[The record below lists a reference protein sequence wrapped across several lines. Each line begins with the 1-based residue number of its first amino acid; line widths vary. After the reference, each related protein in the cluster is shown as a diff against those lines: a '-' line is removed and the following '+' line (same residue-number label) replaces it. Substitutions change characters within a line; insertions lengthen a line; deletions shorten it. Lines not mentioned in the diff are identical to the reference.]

1 MRNNMRVPLY
11 FYHNEVN
18 RLMGIETTIA
28 LAAIGL
34 AGTQAATSA
43 HEAHE
48 QRKLAEKQQKEQER
62 LAKMEAGKAPTN
74 TENVGDIE
82 GSNESKMSAIRRTI
96 LTRTQQSGTK
106 LGD

>member
-1 MRNNMRVPLY
+1 
-11 FYHNEVN
+11 
-18 RLMGIETTIA
+18 MGVGLAIGSI
-28 LAAIGL
+28 LAAG
-34 AGTQAATSA
+34 AGAGMQA

-74 TENVGDIE
+74 TENVGNTE
-82 GSNESKMSAIRRTI
+82 ASNESKMSAIRRTI
-96 LTRTQQSGTK
+96 LTRTQKSGTK

>member
-1 MRNNMRVPLY
+1 
-11 FYHNEVN
+11 
-18 RLMGIETTIA
+18 MGV
-28 LAAIGL
+28 GL
-34 AGTQAATSA
+34 ALIGATGLKAGLDS

-48 QRKLAEKQQKEQER
+48 QRKLAKKQIAEQER
-62 LAKMEAGKAPTN
+62 LAKLQAGQAPKN

-82 GSNESKMSAIRRTI
+82 GSNENKMSAIRRTI

>member
-1 MRNNMRVPLY
+1 MRVPLY
-11 FYHNEVN
+11 FYHNEVV
-18 RLMGIETTIA
+18 MGV
-28 LAAIGL
+28 GL
-34 AGTQAATSA
+34 ALIGATALKSGLDS

-48 QRKLAEKQQKEQER
+48 QRKLAKKQIAEQER

-82 GSNESKMSAIRRTI
+82 GSNKSKMSAIRRTI

>member
-1 MRNNMRVPLY
+1 MRVPLY
-11 FYHNEVN
+11 FYYNEMESV
-18 RLMGIETTIA
+18 MGVGLALGAIA
-28 LAAIGL
+28 AAGAA
-34 AGTQAATSA
+34 AGTQA
-43 HEAHE
+43 HEARK
-48 QRKLAEKQQKEQER
+48 QRKLAEKQRKEQER

-96 LTRTQQSGTK
+96 LTRTKQSGTK

>member
-1 MRNNMRVPLY
+1 MRVPLY
-11 FYHNEVN
+11 FYHNEVV
-18 RLMGIETTIA
+18 MGV
-28 LAAIGL
+28 GL
-34 AGTQAATSA
+34 ALIGATALKSGLDS

-48 QRKLAEKQQKEQER
+48 QRKLVKKQMAEQER
-62 LAKMEAGKAPTN
+62 LAKLQAGQAPKN

>member
-1 MRNNMRVPLY
+1 MRVPLY
-11 FYHNEVN
+11 FYHNEMEIV
-18 RLMGIETTIA
+18 MGV
-28 LAAIGL
+28 GL
-34 AGTQAATSA
+34 ALIGATALKTGLDS

-48 QRKLAEKQQKEQER
+48 QRKLAKKQMAEQER
-62 LAKMEAGKAPTN
+62 LAKLQAGQAPKN

-82 GSNESKMSAIRRTI
+82 DSNENKMSAIRRTI

>member
-1 MRNNMRVPLY
+1 
-11 FYHNEVN
+11 
-18 RLMGIETTIA
+18 MGV
-28 LAAIGL
+28 GL
-34 AGTQAATSA
+34 ALIGATAVKAGLDS

-48 QRKLAEKQQKEQER
+48 QRKLAKKQQAEQER
-62 LAKMEAGKAPTN
+62 LAKLQAGQAPTN
-74 TENVGDIE
+74 TENAGNIE

>member
-11 FYHNEVN
+11 FYYNEVV
-18 RLMGIETTIA
+18 MGVG
-28 LAAIGL
+28 LAIGSIL
-34 AGTQAATSA
+34 AGAAGAGMQA
-43 HEAHE
+43 HEARE
-48 QRKLAEKQQKEQER
+48 QRKLAEKQQAEQER
-62 LAKMEAGKAPTN
+62 LAKLQAGQAPTN
-74 TENVGDIE
+74 TENVGNIE

>member
-1 MRNNMRVPLY
+1 
-11 FYHNEVN
+11 
-18 RLMGIETTIA
+18 MGV
-28 LAAIGL
+28 GL
-34 AGTQAATSA
+34 ALIGATALKSGRDS

-48 QRKLAEKQQKEQER
+48 QRKLAKKQMAEQER

-74 TENVGDIE
+74 TKNVGDIE

>member
-1 MRNNMRVPLY
+1 
-11 FYHNEVN
+11 
-18 RLMGIETTIA
+18 MGIETAIA
-28 LAAIGL
+28 LSAIGL
-34 AGTQAATSA
+34 AGTQAGISA

-48 QRKLAEKQQKEQER
+48 QRKLAEKQRKEQER

-74 TENVGDIE
+74 TENVGNIE
-82 GSNESKMSAIRRTI
+82 DSNESKMSAIRRTI

>member
-11 FYHNEVN
+11 FYHNEVV
-18 RLMGIETTIA
+18 MGV
-28 LAAIGL
+28 GL
-34 AGTQAATSA
+34 AVLGAAAVKSGLDS

-48 QRKLAEKQQKEQER
+48 QRRLAEKQQAEQER
-62 LAKMEAGKAPTN
+62 LAKLQAGQAPTN
-74 TENVGDIE
+74 TENVGNIE

>member
-1 MRNNMRVPLY
+1 
-11 FYHNEVN
+11 
-18 RLMGIETTIA
+18 MGV
-28 LAAIGL
+28 GL
-34 AGTQAATSA
+34 ALIGATALKSGLDS
-43 HEAHE
+43 HEARE
-48 QRKLAEKQQKEQER
+48 QRKLAKKQMAEQER

-74 TENVGDIE
+74 TENVGNIE

>member
-1 MRNNMRVPLY
+1 
-11 FYHNEVN
+11 
-18 RLMGIETTIA
+18 MG
-28 LAAIGL
+28 IGL
-34 AGTQAATSA
+34 AAASAILGSAAGAGMQA
-43 HEAHE
+43 HEARE

-74 TENVGDIE
+74 TENVGNIE

>member
-1 MRNNMRVPLY
+1 
-11 FYHNEVN
+11 
-18 RLMGIETTIA
+18 MGV
-28 LAAIGL
+28 GL
-34 AGTQAATSA
+34 ALIGATALKSGLDS

-48 QRKLAEKQQKEQER
+48 QRKLAKKQMEEQER
-62 LAKMEAGKAPTN
+62 LAKLQAGQAPKN

>member
-1 MRNNMRVPLY
+1 
-11 FYHNEVN
+11 
-18 RLMGIETTIA
+18 MGV
-28 LAAIGL
+28 GL
-34 AGTQAATSA
+34 ALIGATALKSGLDS

-48 QRKLAEKQQKEQER
+48 QRKLAKKQMAEQER
-62 LAKMEAGKAPTN
+62 LAKLEAGQAPKN
-74 TENVGDIE
+74 TENIGNTE

>member
-1 MRNNMRVPLY
+1 
-11 FYHNEVN
+11 
-18 RLMGIETTIA
+18 MGV
-28 LAAIGL
+28 GL
-34 AGTQAATSA
+34 ALIGATALKSGLDS

-48 QRKLAEKQQKEQER
+48 QRKLAKKQMAEQER
-62 LAKMEAGKAPTN
+62 LEKLRSGQAPTN

>member
-1 MRNNMRVPLY
+1 
-11 FYHNEVN
+11 
-18 RLMGIETTIA
+18 MGV
-28 LAAIGL
+28 GL
-34 AGTQAATSA
+34 ALVGATAVKAGLDS

-48 QRKLAEKQQKEQER
+48 QRRLAEKQQKEQER

>member
-1 MRNNMRVPLY
+1 
-11 FYHNEVN
+11 
-18 RLMGIETTIA
+18 MGV
-28 LAAIGL
+28 GL
-34 AGTQAATSA
+34 ALGAITLAGAGAGMQA

-62 LAKMEAGKAPTN
+62 LAKLEAGKAPTN
-74 TENVGDIE
+74 TENVGNIE

>member
-1 MRNNMRVPLY
+1 
-11 FYHNEVN
+11 
-18 RLMGIETTIA
+18 MGV
-28 LAAIGL
+28 GL
-34 AGTQAATSA
+34 ALIGATGLKAGLDS

-48 QRKLAEKQQKEQER
+48 QRKLAKKQQAEQER

-74 TENVGDIE
+74 TENVGNIE
-82 GSNESKMSAIRRTI
+82 GSNESKRSAIRRTI